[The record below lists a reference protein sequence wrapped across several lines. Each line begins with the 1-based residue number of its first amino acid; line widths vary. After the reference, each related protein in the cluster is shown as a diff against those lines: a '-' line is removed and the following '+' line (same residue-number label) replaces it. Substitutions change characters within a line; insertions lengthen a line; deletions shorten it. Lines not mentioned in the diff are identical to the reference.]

1 MSPTTDI
8 IKIMAKMKKENEQAR
23 LDEYEEVKN

>member
-8 IKIMAKMKKENEQAR
+8 IKIMEKMRKENEQAR
-23 LDEYEEVKN
+23 LDEYEEVEK